1 MRESIVRWN
10 NMFAHDLWFR
20 RKFNIPFNSEK
31 HREMSQIDISFMYYE
46 DVIIEEQREKDLED
60 LRRKENFEKTGNW
73 LSNSENKSAEDNL
86 FDKIKF

>member
-1 MRESIVRWN
+1 
-10 NMFAHDLWFR
+10 
-20 RKFNIPFNSEK
+20 
-31 HREMSQIDISFMYYE
+31 MSQIDISFMYYE